1 MFQQIMLKQ
10 IAIGQKNELDP
21 CLKMF
26 FKIINQKWN
35 KDITVGVK
43 TMKLLG
49 ENYDKVRVYLA

>member
-21 CLKMF
+21 YLKMF

-35 KDITVGVK
+35 RDITVGVK

-49 ENYDKVRVYLA
+49 ENYD